1 MSPTRPASMR
11 KRQSMQFADLEQR
24 FEQLAADHRSLQ
36 SAKLAAERRLD
47 EQTRD
52 HSQQRQTYEEALQ
65 DHKSYLAEKDSELSR
80 LHEIL
85 DGFKR
90 QVAELSTVNEELQTS
105 RGLDPDRVGDQSFQ
119 ILAGQHETTKK
130 ELEDLREQHTR
141 LANDHEDMLE
151 REIEAVRQEK
161 DYELRELIV
170 ELDHA
175 KEQIKMLQQQIAASA
190 DGYVEHDED
199 YFESKCTA
207 LCQHV
212 QQWVLRFS
220 KFSDSHA
227 CRLVGELGDDTLS
240 DLFDDAVLDGT
251 EVDDYLQDRIK
262 RRDVFMSV
270 VMSRI
275 FDFIF
280 RRYLFGLDREQRK
293 KLKDL
298 EATLT
303 DVGPQSAV
311 HKWRSTTLTLLSSR
325 PEFADQREE
334 DTEGVV
340 DSIYQTL
347 AAILPPKKDL
357 VPQITDSLR
366 RVVSMAVDL
375 HIEMRLQRAEFQM
388 LPPLKPQFDPNTGE
402 LVRKVP
408 FNAEMMN
415 ERSGNTESN
424 DQLEEEGAVIRMVL
438 FPLVVRNSDE
448 EEQIVVCPAQ
458 VIVAKDEPK
467 KRENG
472 KQVRVMSAQGAR
484 SETSFVGTEDTRLSV
499 EGGMF

>member
-1 MSPTRPASMR
+1 
-11 KRQSMQFADLEQR
+11 MQE
-24 FEQLAADHRSLQ
+24 
-36 SAKLAAERRLD
+36 
-47 EQTRD
+47 
-52 HSQQRQTYEEALQ
+52 
-65 DHKSYLAEKDSELSR
+65 HKSYLADKDLELSR
-80 LHEIL
+80 LREIL
-85 DGFKR
+85 DGFKC
-90 QVAELSTVNEELQTS
+90 QVSELTSVNEELQTS
-105 RGLDPDRVGDQSFQ
+105 HGLDPDRVGDQSFQ
-119 ILAGQHETTKK
+119 ILAGQHETTKR
-130 ELEDLREQHTR
+130 ELEVLREQHSK
-141 LANDHEDMLE
+141 LASDHEDILE

-161 DYELRELIV
+161 DDELQQLQQEL
-170 ELDHA
+170 ESA
-175 KEQIKMLQQQIAASA
+175 KEQVRALQQQILSSRSN
-190 DGYVEHDED
+190 DDYVEHDED

-220 KFSDSHA
+220 KFSDNRA
-227 CRLVGELGDDTLS
+227 CRLVGELADDTLL
-240 DLFDDAVLDGT
+240 DLFDDTVLDGT
-251 EVDDYLQDRIK
+251 EADDYLQDRIK

-298 EATLT
+298 DAILT
-303 DVGPQSAV
+303 EVGPQSAV

-325 PEFADQREE
+325 QEFADQRDE

-340 DSIYQTL
+340 DSIFKSL
-347 AAILPPKKDL
+347 SAILPPKKEL

-388 LPPLKPQFDPNTGE
+388 LPLLKPQFDPATGD
-402 LVRKVP
+402 LARKVP
-408 FNAEMMN
+408 FNATMMN
-415 ERSGNTESN
+415 ERSGDTESN
-424 DQLEEEGAVIRMVL
+424 GRLQEEGAVVRMVL
-438 FPLVVRNSDE
+438 FPLVVKNSDE

-458 VIVAKDEPK
+458 VLVGKEEK
-467 KRENG
+467 KKSSG
-472 KQVRVMSAQGAR
+472 KQVRVVSAQGVR
-484 SETSFVGTEDTRLSV
+484 SEASFAGTEDTRMTS